1 MSESRNLYLSEIDLL
16 CRALLRA
23 GEVRLA
29 HRVRHAAAEWE
40 HVCAVMVNKPAP
52 TVVPFRPSPVER
64 RALDD
69 ALLEVRG
76 RLAA

>member
-1 MSESRNLYLSEIDLL
+1 MSEIDAL
-16 CRALLRA
+16 CRVLLGH

-52 TVVPFRPSPVER
+52 TVVPFRPVGAER
-64 RALDD
+64 RPLDR
-69 ALLEVRG
+69 ALLELRG
-76 RLAA
+76 RVAA